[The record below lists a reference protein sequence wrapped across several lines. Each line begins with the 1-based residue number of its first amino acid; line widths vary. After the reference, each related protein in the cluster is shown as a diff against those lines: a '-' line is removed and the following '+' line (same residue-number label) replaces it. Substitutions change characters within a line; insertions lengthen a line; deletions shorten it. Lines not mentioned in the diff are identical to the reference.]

1 MPKNSERRRFPRIL
15 VAEDARALDLNGGE
29 LGRVSS
35 ISGGGLLIDCSSDS
49 VADHLMEE
57 GLLSIVIVEPRS
69 QATDPI
75 EVAVRY
81 REGKSVGFAFIESS
95 HEAAGAAQ

>member
-1 MPKNSERRRFPRIL
+1 
-15 VAEDARALDLNGGE
+15 LNGGE

-35 ISGGGLLIDCSSDS
+35 ISGGGILIDCSSDS
-49 VADHLMEE
+49 VADYLMEE
-57 GLLSIVIVEPRS
+57 GCLSIVIVEPRS

-81 REGKSVGFAFIESS
+81 REGKSVGFAFVES